1 MSEGQD
7 KDRFITLAGH
17 ELENMVNRFSE
28 EFCLSDPEII
38 GLLTCYASLMSIQ
51 SMGYLLDFNG
61 EEDEEDEED

>member
-17 ELENMVNRFSE
+17 EVENMVNRFSE

-61 EEDEEDEED
+61 EEDEEDEEE

>member
-1 MSEGQD
+1 VSEGQD

-38 GLLTCYASLMSIQ
+38 GLLTCYASLISIQ
-51 SMGYLLDFNG
+51 SMGYLLDVNE

>member
-38 GLLTCYASLMSIQ
+38 GLLTCYASLISIQ
-51 SMGYLLDFNG
+51 SMGYLLDVNE

>member
-1 MSEGQD
+1 MSEER
-7 KDRFITLAGH
+7 DRFITLAGH

-51 SMGYLLDFNG
+51 SMGYLLDFEEEE
-61 EEDEEDEED
+61 EEDD

>member
-1 MSEGQD
+1 VSEGQD

>member
-1 MSEGQD
+1 VSGEQD

-17 ELENMVNRFSE
+17 ELENMVNRFHE

-51 SMGYLLDFNG
+51 SMGYLVDAEE
-61 EEDEEDEED
+61 EEDD

>member
-1 MSEGQD
+1 MSEEQD

-38 GLLTCYASLMSIQ
+38 GLLTSYASLLSIQ
-51 SMGYLLDFNG
+51 SMGYLAPEEE
-61 EEDEEDEED
+61 EEDD

>member
-51 SMGYLLDFNG
+51 SMGYLLDSNG
-61 EEDEEDEED
+61 EEDEED

>member
-61 EEDEEDEED
+61 E

>member
-61 EEDEEDEED
+61 EEDEGDEGD

>member
-1 MSEGQD
+1 VSEER
-7 KDRFITLAGH
+7 DRFITLAGH

-51 SMGYLLDFNG
+51 SMGYLLDFEEEE
-61 EEDEEDEED
+61 EEDD